1 MATSDGTNDAD
12 VQNEKLKRFLCEQ
25 CEGIPEPSESFMERF
40 KTIFRTVFFQLGCGW
55 ETPIVPDE
63 MTSVH
68 DLVVR
73 FITDAELERVR
84 GQMRLPDP
92 VSEEMRRCLH
102 LASLQDRVL
111 LIANTASK

>member
-25 CEGIPEPSESFMERF
+25 CEGIPEPSESFMERL
-40 KTIFRTVFFQLGCGW
+40 KTIFRTVFFQLGYGW
-55 ETPIVPDE
+55 ETPIVPDGV
-63 MTSVH
+63 TSVH

-73 FITDAELERVR
+73 FITNAELERVG
-84 GQMRLPDP
+84 GQMPLPEP
-92 VSEEMRRCLH
+92 VSEEMRRCLR